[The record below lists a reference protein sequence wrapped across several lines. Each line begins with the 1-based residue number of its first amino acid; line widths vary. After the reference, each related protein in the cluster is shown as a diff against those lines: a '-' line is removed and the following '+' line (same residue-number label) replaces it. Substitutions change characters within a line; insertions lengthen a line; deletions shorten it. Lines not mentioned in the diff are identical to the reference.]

1 MEKED
6 GYALVNHIFKNISL
20 PVGMHTHSNC
30 KNRCM
35 MEDRC
40 KSINMGPKDKDKV
53 LCQISDSD
61 HVQHPNDLKPT
72 EGFTY
77 RGMEV
82 SKKCSVF
89 EFANFK
95 SCFVN
100 RAEKVT
106 ESQCLFRMELE
117 NKNRLNEVIYREE
130 NSKWCPE

>member
-6 GYALVNHIFKNISL
+6 GYALVNHILKNISL
-20 PVGMHTHSNC
+20 PVEMHTYSNC

-40 KSINMGPKDKDKV
+40 KSINMGPEYKDEV

-82 SKKCSVF
+82 SKKSSVF
-89 EFANFK
+89 ELANCISSFGNPRRK
-95 SCFVN
+95 THRIAMPIPN
-100 RAEKVT
+100 GTYE
-106 ESQCLFRMELE
+106 
-117 NKNRLNEVIYREE
+117 
-130 NSKWCPE
+130 

>member
-6 GYALVNHIFKNISL
+6 GYALVSRILKNISL

-40 KSINMGPKDKDKV
+40 KSINMGPEDKDKV

-82 SKKCSVF
+82 TKKDSVF
-89 EFANFK
+89 QFENFISSFGNSRRKK
-95 SCFVN
+95 SQN
-100 RAEKVT
+100 RNVYSEWNLRIKIV
-106 ESQCLFRMELE
+106 QM
-117 NKNRLNEVIYREE
+117 K
-130 NSKWCPE
+130 

>member
-1 MEKED
+1 
-6 GYALVNHIFKNISL
+6 
-20 PVGMHTHSNC
+20 
-30 KNRCM
+30 

-40 KSINMGPKDKDKV
+40 KSINMGPEDKDKV

-82 SKKCSVF
+82 SNKSSVF

-95 SCFVN
+95 SSFIN
-100 RAEKVT
+100 RAKK
-106 ESQCLFRMELE
+106 SQ
-117 NKNRLNEVIYREE
+117 NRNVYSEWNLRIKIVQM
-130 NSKWCPE
+130 K

>member
-6 GYALVNHIFKNISL
+6 GYALVNHILKNISL
-20 PVGMHTHSNC
+20 PVGMHTYSNC

-40 KSINMGPKDKDKV
+40 KSINMGPEDKDKV

-82 SKKCSVF
+82 SKKSSVF
-89 EFANFK
+89 ELANCICSFGNPRRK
-95 SCFVN
+95 THRIAMSIPN
-100 RAEKVT
+100 GTYE
-106 ESQCLFRMELE
+106 
-117 NKNRLNEVIYREE
+117 
-130 NSKWCPE
+130 

>member
-1 MEKED
+1 
-6 GYALVNHIFKNISL
+6 
-20 PVGMHTHSNC
+20 
-30 KNRCM
+30 

-40 KSINMGPKDKDKV
+40 KSINMGPEVKDKV

-82 SKKCSVF
+82 SKKISVF
-89 EFANFK
+89 EFATFK
-95 SCFVN
+95 SSFVN
-100 RAEKVT
+100 RAKKVT

-117 NKNRLNEVIYREE
+117 NKNRSNEVI
-130 NSKWCPE
+130 

>member
-6 GYALVNHIFKNISL
+6 GYALVNHILKNISL
-20 PVGMHTHSNC
+20 PVGMHTYSNC

-40 KSINMGPKDKDKV
+40 KSINMGPEDKDKV

-82 SKKCSVF
+82 SKKVRFLSLQILNPLLWVVQK
-89 EFANFK
+89 K
-95 SCFVN
+95 SQN
-100 RAEKVT
+100 RNVYSEWNLRIKIV
-106 ESQCLFRMELE
+106 QM
-117 NKNRLNEVIYREE
+117 K
-130 NSKWCPE
+130 

>member
-1 MEKED
+1 
-6 GYALVNHIFKNISL
+6 
-20 PVGMHTHSNC
+20 
-30 KNRCM
+30 

-40 KSINMGPKDKDKV
+40 KSINMGPEVKDKV

-82 SKKCSVF
+82 SKKSSVF

-95 SCFVN
+95 SIFVIAQKKSQN
-100 RAEKVT
+100 RNVYSEWNLRIKIV
-106 ESQCLFRMELE
+106 QM
-117 NKNRLNEVIYREE
+117 K
-130 NSKWCPE
+130 

>member
-6 GYALVNHIFKNISL
+6 GYALVNHILKNISL
-20 PVGMHTHSNC
+20 PVGMHTYSNC

-40 KSINMGPKDKDKV
+40 KSINMGPEDKDKV

-77 RGMEV
+77 RAMEV
-82 SKKCSVF
+82 SKKSSVF
-89 EFANFK
+89 ELAIVFPLLGI
-95 SCFVN
+95 
-100 RAEKVT
+100 RAEKLT
-106 ESQCLFRMELE
+106 ESQCLFRMELT
-117 NKNRLNEVIYREE
+117 NKNRSNEVI
-130 NSKWCPE
+130 